1 MSIFLISFLLHV
13 FLIDNKIYLFIYLS
27 VYHNLPRFVSELEYI
42 YIYRERER
50 EREILSL
57 LVYLDHKP
65 KKKIIF

>member
-42 YIYRERER
+42 YIYIERER

>member
-27 VYHNLPRFVSELEYI
+27 VYHNLPRFVSKLEYIYIYIYI

-50 EREILSL
+50 ERERER
-57 LVYLDHKP
+57 
-65 KKKIIF
+65 F